1 MFGMVS
7 GWGEAGNKEKPWATS
22 QHALAMDRLRLSTLE
37 ALRRN
42 RSTSPGLTDLQMFIF
57 VSFLMIIIVI
67 FST

>member
-7 GWGEAGNKEKPWATS
+7 GWGEAANKERPWATS

-42 RSTSPGLTDLQMFIF
+42 RSTSPGLTDLQMLIF